1 MVEIEAKSPVVEQS
15 LASAREAIDGYES
28 LNLSPADV
36 ELSTR

>member
-15 LASAREAIDGYES
+15 LESAREAIDGYES
-28 LNLSPADV
+28 LNLSPNDV